1 MKTGS
6 SGQMY
11 EGRQDLQDGYTKT
24 GSSGQTSKAG
34 SWHDIF
40 QVLKKTTAHP
50 IYTSKV
56 TSHSVRERTFHD
68 RNRLK
73 AFTKAALQ
81 KTPEGIL

>member
-1 MKTGS
+1 MKTGP

-50 IYTSKV
+50 SIPAKLPV
-56 TSHSVRERTFHD
+56 TVREKGLST
-68 RNRLK
+68 
-73 AFTKAALQ
+73 TE
-81 KTPEGIL
+81 TG